1 MHRHERESAP
11 RDAPI
16 VTGPTLA
23 LLGLGIILTAST
35 LVWMIS
41 VRLEDASIA
50 DICWGL
56 GFVLLAWLLPPV
68 ADADTAVLA
77 GRVLITLWG
86 ARLSLHIFRRNHG
99 KGEDPR
105 YRAMRASHGRAF
117 WWRSLFTVFWLQGA
131 ILWFVALPLLVA
143 VRASSPAALTAVD
156 GLGVLLFAVGFGFEV
171 VGDYQL
177 ERFRGEPSN
186 RGKVLDRG
194 LWRYTRH
201 PNYFGDATLWWGL
214 YAIAAATPS
223 GWLTVLSP
231 ALMTFLLMRVSGV
244 TLLED
249 GLKASKPGYRRT
261 SPAHRRSSHGFR
273 AFRGE
278 PCGALIWSTTRST
291 KSDGSPRCSWQRLAS
306 AAHPTIVARI
316 EHPTRP
322 WAGTRRPVQGD
333 VTTIARQ
340 VRPPLRRYA
349 CGTVESKYIESPAA
363 SACSSTPMCTL
374 RYRQWCR

>member
-1 MHRHERESAP
+1 MRLLRPLRLLVPLVAVGGALVIFLVFGFLAYQGGTGGGAGLVPGYCDAGLRSITQSGSRAAVGDTAATLNDEQRQNAATIIGVARQKGAP
-11 RDAPI
+11 PR
-16 VTGPTLA
+16 
-23 LLGLGIILTAST
+23 
-35 LVWMIS
+35 
-41 VRLEDASIA
+41 
-50 DICWGL
+50 
-56 GFVLLAWLLPPV
+56 AWLV
-68 ADADTAVLA
+68 AM
-77 GRVLITLWG
+77 LITLWG
-86 ARLSLHIFRRNHG
+86 ARLSWHIFRRNHG

-105 YRAMRASHGRAF
+105 YQAMRAAHGHAF

-177 ERFRGEPSN
+177 ERFRAEPSN

-201 PNYFGDATLWWGL
+201 PNYFGNATLWWGL

-249 GLKASKPGYRRT
+249 GLKASKPGYHAYITRT
-261 SPAHRRSSHGFR
+261 PTF
-273 AFRGE
+273 F
-278 PCGALIWSTTRST
+278 PWF
-291 KSDGSPRCSWQRLAS
+291 PRVPR
-306 AAHPTIVARI
+306 
-316 EHPTRP
+316 
-322 WAGTRRPVQGD
+322 
-333 VTTIARQ
+333 
-340 VRPPLRRYA
+340 
-349 CGTVESKYIESPAA
+349 
-363 SACSSTPMCTL
+363 
-374 RYRQWCR
+374 